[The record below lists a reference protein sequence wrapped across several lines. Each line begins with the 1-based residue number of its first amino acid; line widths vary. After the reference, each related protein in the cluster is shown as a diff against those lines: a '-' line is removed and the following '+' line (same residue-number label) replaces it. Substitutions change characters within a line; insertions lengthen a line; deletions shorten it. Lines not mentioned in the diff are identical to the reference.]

1 MKFIEPV
8 DNSHDFDIAIIGMSG
23 QFPGAKDIQAFWQN
37 LTLGK
42 ESVSFFTD
50 EQLLENGVVPGLLDD
65 PNYVKAAP
73 ILDEPEFF
81 DASFFG
87 YSPKEAKM
95 MDPQHRLFLEC
106 AWEALE
112 NAGYNAE
119 KYPGLIGVYGG
130 TNVNTYLLF
139 GGLIPNL
146 VNDYL
151 STLIGNDKD
160 FLTTRVSYK
169 MNLRGPSL
177 TIQTACSTSLVAV
190 HLACQGLLNHESDI
204 ALAGGVTVRYPHR
217 VGYIYEEGSIRSPD
231 GHCRAF
237 DARAKGTPFGSGVGI
252 VVLKRYAD
260 AIADGDT
267 LTAIIRGSAIN
278 NDGSLKAGYTAP
290 SVEGQ
295 SEVVIQ
301 ALANAS
307 VDAESISF
315 IEAHGTGTILGD
327 PIEVAALTEAFRTQ
341 TEKTGFCAIGSV
353 KSNFGHLDA
362 AAGVASLI
370 KAALALKYKKIPPTL
385 HFENPNPKIDF
396 ENSPFF
402 VNQGLMEWEPEK
414 LPRRA
419 GVSSLGVGGTNC
431 HIILEEAPAP
441 EALTGS
447 TSPQVLVLSAKTNKV
462 LETAHKNLV
471 QYLKENPD
479 LDLADVAYTSQVGR
493 KAFDYRRM
501 ILCQDLDDA
510 INALETQDSKR
521 VFTSFHDS
529 TTKDVIF
536 MFSGQGSQYVN
547 MGLDLYRTNPTF
559 RYEVD
564 QCSEILQNHLP
575 FNLLEAIFPGETNRE
590 ESENRL
596 KQTYV
601 TQPALFT
608 IEYALAKLWMFW
620 GVQPTALVGHSIG
633 EYVAAC
639 LAGVFSLED
648 ALALVAARGRLMQDL
663 PGGSM
668 LAVLQSE
675 HEVKPYLNSKL
686 SLAVINSPA
695 ICVLSGETVEID
707 RLEKE
712 LVQADVGFRRLHTS
726 HAFHSKM
733 MDPILEEFSIRVSQA
748 NPQPP
753 KIPFLSNVTGT
764 WITNEE
770 AISPSYWAKH
780 LRQTV
785 RFSDCLHE
793 LLLKPNR
800 VLLEVG
806 PGRTLSTL
814 TQQHPSKS
822 SEHIVLAST
831 RHPKDEKSDDVFIL
845 ETLGKLWFE
854 GIEIDWAGFHG
865 DHKRKRIPLPTYPF
879 ERKRYWID
887 NGASP
892 FLTGSAVMDSMEES
906 IEEATTQDQAQM
918 QLQKDRVYKDAPRDE
933 VEQTIAK
940 IWEEMLGVENVRIH
954 DDFFE
959 LGGSSLIAVSLFAQ
973 INKTFGRQLPLATL
987 FEAPT
992 IEQLADLLRVKKWTA
1007 SWSPLVQIQAGDSRP
1022 PFFCV
1027 HAEGGN
1033 VVGYRDLAKHMGKDQ
1048 PFYGLQSRGLSGEPI
1063 VEHSFEEL
1071 AQEYIK
1077 EIQKIQPHGPYLL
1090 GGWCLGGSI
1099 AYEMVQQLQGE
1110 SEQVDLLA
1118 MIQSRHPH
1126 YWKYRPRTT
1135 RVHKLSYRIVDRIH
1149 YEMSNL
1155 KVSGLKA
1162 KMGYLWQRAGRARE
1176 MVQIRMENI
1185 TEAFSTKD
1193 VEGNT
1198 HSLSYTLEAVAKMNR
1213 DAFWKY
1219 EPGPYR
1225 GGVVIF
1231 RASHQPRGIIPD
1243 PTLGWGDLLEGE
1255 VELYEVPAFHQTVL
1269 LEPQVKGM
1277 AQQLR
1282 DCIDHVI
1289 EQRGKSS

>member
-1 MKFIEPV
+1 M
-8 DNSHDFDIAIIGMSG
+8 
-23 QFPGAKDIQAFWQN
+23 
-37 LTLGK
+37 
-42 ESVSFFTD
+42 
-50 EQLLENGVVPGLLDD
+50 
-65 PNYVKAAP
+65 
-73 ILDEPEFF
+73 
-81 DASFFG
+81 
-87 YSPKEAKM
+87 
-95 MDPQHRLFLEC
+95 
-106 AWEALE
+106 
-112 NAGYNAE
+112 
-119 KYPGLIGVYGG
+119 
-130 TNVNTYLLF
+130 
-139 GGLIPNL
+139 
-146 VNDYL
+146 
-151 STLIGNDKD
+151 
-160 FLTTRVSYK
+160 
-169 MNLRGPSL
+169 
-177 TIQTACSTSLVAV
+177 
-190 HLACQGLLNHESDI
+190 
-204 ALAGGVTVRYPHR
+204 
-217 VGYIYEEGSIRSPD
+217 
-231 GHCRAF
+231 
-237 DARAKGTPFGSGVGI
+237 
-252 VVLKRYAD
+252 
-260 AIADGDT
+260 
-267 LTAIIRGSAIN
+267 
-278 NDGSLKAGYTAP
+278 
-290 SVEGQ
+290 
-295 SEVVIQ
+295 
-301 ALANAS
+301 
-307 VDAESISF
+307 
-315 IEAHGTGTILGD
+315 
-327 PIEVAALTEAFRTQ
+327 
-341 TEKTGFCAIGSV
+341 
-353 KSNFGHLDA
+353 
-362 AAGVASLI
+362 
-370 KAALALKYKKIPPTL
+370 
-385 HFENPNPKIDF
+385 
-396 ENSPFF
+396 
-402 VNQGLMEWEPEK
+402 
-414 LPRRA
+414 
-419 GVSSLGVGGTNC
+419 
-431 HIILEEAPAP
+431 P

-447 TSPQVLVLSAKTNKV
+447 NSPQVLVLSAKTNKA
-462 LETAHKNLV
+462 LETANKNLI

-510 INALETQDSKR
+510 INTLETQDSKR

-547 MGLDLYRTNPTF
+547 MGLDLYRTNSTF
-559 RYEVD
+559 RYDVD
-564 QCSEILQNHLP
+564 QCSEILENHLP
-575 FNLLEAIFPGETNRE
+575 FNLLEAIFPGETHRE
-590 ESENRL
+590 ESENHL

-608 IEYALAKLWMFW
+608 IEHALAKLWMSW

-668 LAVLQSE
+668 LAVLQPE
-675 HEVKPYLNSKL
+675 DEVKPYLNSKL

-712 LVQADVGFRRLHTS
+712 LTQAEVGYRRLHTS

-753 KIPFLSNVTGT
+753 TIPFLSNVTGT

-814 TQQHPSKS
+814 AQQHPSKS
-822 SEHIVLAST
+822 SEHTVLAST

-854 GIEIDWAGFHG
+854 DIEIDWAGFHE

-892 FLTGSAVMDSMEES
+892 ILTGSAVMDS
-906 IEEATTQDQAQM
+906 IEENIEETTTQDQTQV
-918 QLQKDRVYKDAPRDE
+918 QQKKDRVYEGAPRDE
-933 VEQTIAK
+933 VEQAIAK
-940 IWEEMLGVENVRIH
+940 IWEDTLGVENVRIH

-973 INKTFGRQLPLATL
+973 INKTFDRQLPLATL

-1007 SWSPLVQIQAGDSRP
+1007 SWSPLVQIQPGDSRAP
-1022 PFFCV
+1022 IFFV

-1063 VEHSFEEL
+1063 VERSFEEL
-1071 AQEYIK
+1071 SQEYIK
-1077 EIQKIQPHGPYLL
+1077 EIRTIQPHGPYLL

-1099 AYEMVQQLQGE
+1099 AYGMAQQLQGDG
-1110 SEQVDLLA
+1110 EQVDLLV

-1126 YWKYRPRTT
+1126 YWKYPPKTT
-1135 RVHKLSYRIVDRIH
+1135 RLHKLSYRIIDRIH
-1149 YEMSNL
+1149 YEVSNL
-1155 KVSGLKA
+1155 EAPGLKT
-1162 KMGYLWQRAGRARE
+1162 KMAYLLQRVSRVRE
-1176 MVQIRMENI
+1176 RVQIRMEKI
-1185 TEAFSTKD
+1185 IKTLIAKDAQGISFSPA
-1193 VEGNT
+1193 
-1198 HSLSYTLEAVAKMNR
+1198 YTLEAVAKMNR

-1219 EPGPYR
+1219 KPGPYR
-1225 GGVVIF
+1225 GHVVIF
-1231 RASHQPRGIIPD
+1231 RATHQPKGIIPD

-1255 VELYEVPAFHQTVL
+1255 VEHYDVPAFHRTVL

-1282 DCIDHVI
+1282 ECIDQAI
-1289 EQRGKSS
+1289 ERRGKSS